1 MKKKKKMDEK
11 VQIFTIS
18 PFDDSFPQTTSN
30 VIIKKSRKTKK
41 KRDVE
46 LELHN
51 TQMDLV
57 Q

>member
-1 MKKKKKMDEK
+1 MTKKKRVDEK
-11 VQIFTIS
+11 VQVFTIS
-18 PFDDSFPQTTSN
+18 LFDGSFPKTTSKVN
-30 VIIKKSRKTKK
+30 IKKSRKTNK

-51 TQMDLV
+51 TQMDMV

>member
-1 MKKKKKMDEK
+1 MIKKKRIDEK

-18 PFDDSFPQTTSN
+18 PFNGSFPKTTSK
-30 VIIKKSRKTKK
+30 VTIKKSRKTKK
-41 KRDVE
+41 KRDIE

>member
-1 MKKKKKMDEK
+1 MTKKKRVDEK

-18 PFDDSFPQTTSN
+18 MFDGSFPKTKSKVT
-30 VIIKKSRKTKK
+30 IKKSRKTQK

-51 TQMDLV
+51 TQMDMV